1 MSATIVSL
9 YSKEKQKRVISALY
23 NRMQSMSHEQLVEEF
38 KHLLKV
44 LYRWRMLRHWN
55 PPPFTKEHK
64 IPEFSLVLNTVR
76 EMLGVDENGELLS
89 DQNNS
94 GQPVCPTCGAKIES
108 PKPKKPRPWE
118 KGDWAKPKNIGFYYD
133 LGSTPRTVV
142 SISSFPADVLF
153 LHGSDL
159 AWPREEFIRTDGHG
173 NPDPEQ
179 PEN

>member
-1 MSATIVSL
+1 MNPL
-9 YSKEKQKRVISALY
+9 YSKEKQKRVIGALY
-23 NRMQSMSHEQLVEEF
+23 NRMQSMSREQLVEEF

-108 PKPKKPRPWE
+108 PQPKKPRPWE
-118 KGDWAKPKNIGFYYD
+118 KGDWAKATGRDEIELGVSPRMVTAIGNGGF
-133 LGSTPRTVV
+133 
-142 SISSFPADVLF
+142 SFRV
-153 LHGSDL
+153 HGNHNSWV
-159 AWPREEFIRTDGHG
+159 AKGFIRTDEHG

-179 PEN
+179 PEA